1 MQFVGIQVF
10 PERGGKAGFT
20 VEFVGATGEV
30 VSVLCPQNAEGT
42 LNRMNAVVRAKEILA
57 AAIETD
63 GELLGITG
71 TRRSPAVPEGALPN
85 ARQAHDRDALEEQRW
100 RKGSKIRSPPAIP
113 CRSPVRP
120 FLRARRAVEPLRGG
134 APACLRGCSCSS
146 D

>member
-71 TRRSPAVPEGALPN
+71 TRRSPSVPEGALPN
-85 ARQAHDRDALEEQRW
+85 ARQAHDRDALEEQLEE
-100 RKGSKIRSPPAIP
+100 GLEDTFPASDPVSITSSAIP
-113 CRSPVRP
+113 KGTP
-120 FLRARRAVEPLRGG
+120 RR
-134 APACLRGCSCSS
+134 
-146 D
+146 